1 MKKSIIQLS
10 RPVNPTPA
18 GLITSVDEEGRPNI
32 ITLGEIFNISIF
44 KPLIMGIAIRPA
56 TYSNA
61 LIKRT
66 GEFVI
71 NLTTAEMV
79 EKVDR
84 CGLVSGR
91 DGFDK
96 FAMAGL
102 TPLKASIVKPP
113 LIAECPVN
121 LECRVLSVQ
130 SVGDHDLFL
139 GEVVASHADE
149 EVLDEKGHLDF
160 EKIGLLVYMT
170 GSYWT
175 LGKKLADF
183 GFSHKIKGAH

>member
-1 MKKSIIQLS
+1 MKKLLDKLS

-18 GLITSVDEEGRPNI
+18 GLVTSVDENGRPNI

-71 NLTTAEMV
+71 NLTTADMV

-84 CGLVSGR
+84 CGFVSGR
-91 DGFDK
+91 NGFDK

-121 LECRVLSVQ
+121 LECKVLSVQ
-130 SVGDHDLFL
+130 TVGDHDLFL

-149 EVLDEKGHLDF
+149 EVLDEKGQLDF

-183 GFSHKIKGAH
+183 GFTHIK